1 MRPERK
7 NPMTKLLAF
16 QSAGAMALAAL
27 VLAGCG
33 SEPVVSGGPAPVPT
47 TSVAQAEQRLA
58 AVEQERAAI
67 EARFSA
73 REQECY
79 RKFFVNHC
87 LDEAKDRR
95 RTALA
100 AQRAIEIE
108 AEHFQR
114 KAKVDERDRAMAEAE
129 ARYREEEARIAA
141 QPAAQPSQPAE
152 APPRKPAP
160 VAERLA
166 KHNAKARSDEARDE
180 ADAAKR
186 AANVKA
192 YEERK
197 RQSEERQRKVA
208 KRKAD
213 KAAKELEKQGGVPP
227 AAAPQNGQQ
236 PNGQ

>member
-1 MRPERK
+1 
-7 NPMTKLLAF
+7 MTKLLAF
-16 QSAGAMALAAL
+16 PNVGVALLAAL

-33 SEPVVSGGPAPVPT
+33 SEPVVSGGPANAPS
-47 TSVAQAEQRLA
+47 TSAQQANQRLA
-58 AVEQERAAI
+58 SVEKERAAI

-87 LDEAKDRR
+87 LDEAKERR

-108 AEHFQR
+108 AEHYLR

-129 ARYREEEARIAA
+129 ANYREEEARLAA
-141 QPAAQPSQPAE
+141 QPPAPPRQESE
-152 APPRKPAP
+152 APPPKPAP
-160 VAERLA
+160 VSERIA
-166 KHNAKARSDEARDE
+166 KHNAKMQQEQARQQAE
-180 ADAAKR
+180 AAKR

-197 RQSEERQRKVA
+197 RESEERQRKVA
-208 KRKAD
+208 KRKAE
-213 KAAKELEKQGGVPP
+213 KETKELKAKGEAP
-227 AAAPQNGQQ
+227 ATPAPQQQNGQ
-236 PNGQ
+236 